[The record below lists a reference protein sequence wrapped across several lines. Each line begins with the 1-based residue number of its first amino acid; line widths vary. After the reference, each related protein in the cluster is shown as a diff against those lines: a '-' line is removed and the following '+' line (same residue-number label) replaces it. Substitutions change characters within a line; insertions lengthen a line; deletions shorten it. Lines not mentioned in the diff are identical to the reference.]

1 MNSLIK
7 FLFTSLLIFSS
18 ALSIS
23 QSYPEKPIRLVIP
36 YPAGGGIDL
45 VGRPLAEKLSEALGK
60 SVWVDNKGGASG
72 ILAMKEVAM
81 ANPDGYTIILALN
94 TQIAV
99 NPTLFNKIPYDS
111 IKDFE
116 PVSLI
121 GAAPYIL
128 VANTKLPF
136 DNVADMVS
144 FSKSKPGG
152 ISYAS
157 AGNGS
162 GAHLSGEMT
171 KTMTGANLVHVPY
184 KAVPTAIIDVIN
196 GNVDVTYL
204 TIASARG
211 HIKSGKLKAI
221 AVTGPKRS
229 AAMPEVPTVAESGLP
244 NFDSSVWYGIFA
256 PAGTPSAVITKL
268 NYEIQNVIKSTDYQK
283 LMGAEAVDLKPSTPE
298 QFRHFIS
305 SEIVKWSKV
314 VKDSGAKLD

>member
-1 MNSLIK
+1 MNSFIK
-7 FLFTSLLIFSS
+7 CLFTSLLIFSS
-18 ALSIS
+18 TLSNS
-23 QSYPEKPIRLVIP
+23 QSYPEKTIRLVIP

-60 SVWVDNKGGASG
+60 SVWIDNKGGASG

-184 KAVPTAIIDVIN
+184 KAVPASIIDVIS

-221 AVTGPKRS
+221 AVTSPKRS

-256 PAGTPSAVITKL
+256 PAGTPSAIITKL
-268 NYEIQNVIKSTDYQK
+268 NYEIQNVIKSADYQK
-283 LMGAEAVDLKPSTPE
+283 LMGAEAVDLKPSTPD
-298 QFRHFIS
+298 QFRNFIS